1 MVLTIIAFVFKCHKS
16 RPADNDWPERKIK
29 EKNDIKIVSEIKEV
43 YVCVFSTII
52 CKMGT
57 VIIQLR
63 PNRVIVGIM

>member
-43 YVCVFSTII
+43 YVCVFSTISR
-52 CKMGT
+52 
-57 VIIQLR
+57 VQL
-63 PNRVIVGIM
+63 